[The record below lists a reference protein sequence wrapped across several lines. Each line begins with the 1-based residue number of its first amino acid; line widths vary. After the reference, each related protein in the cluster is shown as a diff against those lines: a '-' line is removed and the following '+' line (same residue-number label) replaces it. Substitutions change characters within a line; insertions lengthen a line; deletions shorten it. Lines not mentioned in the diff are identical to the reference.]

1 MAKVRIELNR
11 AGVREMMRSAE
22 MQGVLEE
29 VASPVMTRLGA
40 GYGQDSRVGKNR
52 CNVSI
57 HADSEEAKRDNM
69 ENNTLLK
76 AVSG

>member
-11 AGVREMMRSAE
+11 AGVRDLMRSAE

-29 VASPVMTRLGA
+29 AASPIMARLGA
-40 GYGQDSRVGKNR
+40 GYGQDSRVGKTR

-57 HADSEEAKRDNM
+57 HADSAEAKRDNM
-69 ENNTLLK
+69 DNNTLLK

>member
-11 AGVREMMRSAE
+11 EAVRAMMRSAE
-22 MQGVLEE
+22 MLGVLAA
-29 VASPVMTRLGA
+29 ASSPIMARLGD
-40 GYGQDSRVGKNR
+40 GYGEDGLVGKNR
-52 CNVSI
+52 CNIAIYAES
-57 HADSEEAKRDNM
+57 ADAIRDCM

>member
-1 MAKVRIELNR
+1 MAKIRIELNR

-22 MQGVLEE
+22 MQSVLEE
-29 VASPVMTRLGA
+29 AASPVMARLGA

-57 HADSEEAKRDNM
+57 HADSAEAKRDNM